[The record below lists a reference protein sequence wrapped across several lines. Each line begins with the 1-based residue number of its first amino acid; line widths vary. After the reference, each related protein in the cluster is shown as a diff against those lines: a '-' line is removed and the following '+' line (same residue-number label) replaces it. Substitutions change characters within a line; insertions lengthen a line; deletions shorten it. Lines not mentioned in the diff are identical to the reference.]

1 MRCTLLVN
9 DAGVFVLMLSFV
21 VVSNFTKDNNQK
33 IYRGLGTLEGAP
45 LDGCSLFTV
54 GGLGTLKGPSTRS
67 GFVNVADLE
76 ILASS
81 LD

>member
-1 MRCTLLVN
+1 M
-9 DAGVFVLMLSFV
+9 D
-21 VVSNFTKDNNQK
+21 TKENNQNSK
-33 IYRGLGTLEGAP
+33 FTLGGSSLFTVGGLGTLEGAP

-67 GFVNVADLE
+67 GFVDDADPE